1 MKLQPRIH
9 NFCENSC
16 LSFLCLLQDD
26 LRELDHGHVHY
37 EEMEIREEEYSITEP
52 VTAALVQADTAQ
64 ADTVQAYTA
73 QANTAQADTLQADI
87 AQDDT
92 EDTNSVQD
100 DTSHADTAQAKT
112 VKTQVDTVSEPTDEN
127 IQLVLVM

>member
-37 EEMEIREEEYSITEP
+37 EEMEIGEEDYSITEP
-52 VTAALVQADTAQ
+52 VTADFVQADTAQ
-64 ADTVQAYTA
+64 A
-73 QANTAQADTLQADI
+73 N
-87 AQDDT
+87 
-92 EDTNSVQD
+92 
-100 DTSHADTAQAKT
+100 T
-112 VKTQVDTVSEPTDEN
+112 VKTQVETVSEPTDEN
-127 IQLVLVM
+127 IQLVLVI